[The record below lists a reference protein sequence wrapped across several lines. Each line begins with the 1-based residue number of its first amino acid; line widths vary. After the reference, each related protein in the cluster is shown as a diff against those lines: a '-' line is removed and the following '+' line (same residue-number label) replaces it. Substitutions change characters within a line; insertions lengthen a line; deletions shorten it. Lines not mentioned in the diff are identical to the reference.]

1 MAKKKAK
8 VSEELTENSVEVDEV
23 KSNEEIQKPKK
34 KRTEAQIK
42 AFNAMLER
50 NKTKFEARKKKKE
63 AGEPLSP
70 HGAGHKQMK
79 LKKELSPSPKC
90 PSPKKSTK
98 NYKKCNGEESS
109 SEEEEPVKYVKK
121 QKKKRKPKIVIE
133 ESSSDEEIIIRRTRK
148 KKGTKGTEGQT
159 EKPSQE
165 QPKEEPIKKAVVQ
178 EKKEEV
184 VEKPK
189 YTHKELLRAF
199 GL

>member
-8 VSEELTENSVEVDEV
+8 VSEEKTENNVEVDDQA
-23 KSNEEIQKPKK
+23 KNSNEEIQKPKK
-34 KRTEAQIK
+34 KRSEAQIN

-50 NKTKFEARKKKKE
+50 NKTKFQARKKKKE

-79 LKKELSPSPKC
+79 LKKEVSHTPNC
-90 PSPKKSTK
+90 PSPKKNTK
-98 NYKKCNGEESS
+98 NYKKCNGENSS
-109 SEEEEPVKYVKK
+109 SEEEEPIKYVKK
-121 QKKKRKPKIVIE
+121 QKKKKKPKIVIE
-133 ESSSDEEIIIRRTRK
+133 ESSSDDEIIIRRTRRK
-148 KKGTKGTEGQT
+148 KGIGTKGTEGQPPKPIEE
-159 EKPSQE
+159 EK
-165 QPKEEPIKKAVVQ
+165 KEPVVQ

-184 VEKPK
+184 QEKPK